1 MSHVAA
7 RVSSA
12 VVRVILGVVVDASAD
27 VDVILA
33 DQVLEPLVQVL
44 PIGDHLVLG
53 LSVIRDVHVVG
64 TWRLDLCTDMCEV
77 KKTR

>member
-12 VVRVILGVVVDASAD
+12 VVRVILGVVAAAD
-27 VDVILA
+27 VDMILA

-44 PIGDHLVLG
+44 PICDHFILG
-53 LSVIRDVHVVG
+53 LGVIRDVHVVG
-64 TWRLDLCTDMCEV
+64 TWCLDLQYYVM
-77 KKTR
+77 KR

>member
-12 VVRVILGVVVDASAD
+12 VVRVILGVVAAAD
-27 VDVILA
+27 VDMILA

-44 PIGDHLVLG
+44 PICDHLILG
-53 LSVIRDVHVVG
+53 LGVISDVHVVG
-64 TWRLDLCTDMCEV
+64 TRCLDLQYYVM
-77 KKTR
+77 KR